1 MASFVPPEMKTTLPL
16 SVRFDEFTIRELSTD
31 PLCIAEAL
39 VGKNFLQRDVLNTV
53 LSHTGKEAQATCLVE
68 AVTNEIKIG
77 PMKFAEFLKVLS
89 ELSSTKH
96 IAKHMYSTYQHLLSD
111 CTHSFTGMV

>member
-16 SVRFDEFTIRELSTD
+16 SVFFDEFTMRELSTD
-31 PLCIAEAL
+31 PPCIADAL
-39 VGKNFLQRDVLNTV
+39 VGKNFLQRDVLSTI

-68 AVTNEIKIG
+68 AVTSEIKRG
-77 PMKFAEFLKVLS
+77 QMKFAEFLKVLS

-96 IAKHMYSTYQHLLSD
+96 IAEHLCSTYQHLSD
-111 CTHSFTGMV
+111 RTHFFTGMV